1 MTQEMTA
8 RFLELHHGD
17 APLLIP
23 NPWDAG
29 SAKIL
34 QNLGFQALA
43 TTSSGLASTL
53 GRLDGAVT
61 RDETLAHG
69 GALVAAVQVP
79 VSADLTNGFAD
90 DPEGVALTIT
100 GAIAAGLA
108 GCSIEDFTGDESA
121 PIYSK
126 ELAVERIAAAAQAN
140 NGRLVLTARTEN
152 YLHGATELADTIARL
167 QAFQEAGADVLFAPG
182 VTKSAD
188 IAAIVSSVDRPV
200 NVLLLPGAPSVAE
213 LAELG
218 VARISIG
225 GAFAYAALNGLVEAA
240 TEFRDQGTAGYF
252 ERSAKGREAARA
264 AYRVD
269 S

>member
-1 MTQEMTA
+1 MTQALTA

-17 APLLIP
+17 APLLVP

-34 QNLGFQALA
+34 QHLGFQALA

-61 RDETLAHG
+61 REETLAHAA
-69 GALVAAVQVP
+69 ALVAAVEVP
-79 VSADLTNGFAD
+79 ITADLTNGFAD
-90 DPEGVALTIT
+90 DPEGVAVTIS
-100 GAIAAGLA
+100 GAVASGLA
-108 GCSIEDFTGDESA
+108 GCSIEDFTGDESK
-121 PIYSK
+121 PIYAK
-126 ELAVERIAAAAQAN
+126 EFAVERIAAAAKEAD
-140 NGRLVLTARTEN
+140 GRLILTARTEN
-152 YLHGATELADTIARL
+152 YLHGAPDLADTIARL

-188 IAAIVSSVDRPV
+188 IAAIVSSVDKPV
-200 NVLLLPGAPSVAE
+200 NVLLLPGVPEVAE

-252 ERSAKGREAARA
+252 RRSAQGREAARA
-264 AYRVD
+264 AFR

>member
-1 MTQEMTA
+1 VTQSLTA
-8 RFLELHHGD
+8 QFLELHHGD
-17 APLLIP
+17 APLLVP

-34 QNLGFQALA
+34 QHLGFQALA

-61 RDETLAHG
+61 REETLAHAA
-69 GALVAAVQVP
+69 ALVAAVEVP
-79 VSADLTNGFAD
+79 ITADLTNGFAD
-90 DPEGVALTIT
+90 DPEGVAVTIS
-100 GAIAAGLA
+100 GAVASGLA
-108 GCSIEDFTGDESA
+108 GCSIEDFTGDESK
-121 PIYSK
+121 PIYAK
-126 ELAVERIAAAAQAN
+126 EFAVERIAAAAKEAD
-140 NGRLVLTARTEN
+140 GRLILTARTEN
-152 YLHGATELADTIARL
+152 YLHGAPDLADTIARL

-188 IAAIVSSVDRPV
+188 IAAIVSSVDKPV
-200 NVLLLPGAPSVAE
+200 NVLLLPGVPEVAE

-252 ERSAKGREAARA
+252 RRSAQGREAARA
-264 AYRVD
+264 AFR